1 LDLSGWWQLIDEEA
15 AMNATVAN
23 VLMREAAKAKT
34 ETHPLAFIA
43 LFCAVG
49 ILGSLVMASLG
60 INLSAGF

>member
-1 LDLSGWWQLIDEEA
+1 
-15 AMNATVAN
+15 MNAIVAN
-23 VLMREAAKAKT
+23 VLMHDAAKAKT

-49 ILGSLVMASLG
+49 IIGSLVMASLG